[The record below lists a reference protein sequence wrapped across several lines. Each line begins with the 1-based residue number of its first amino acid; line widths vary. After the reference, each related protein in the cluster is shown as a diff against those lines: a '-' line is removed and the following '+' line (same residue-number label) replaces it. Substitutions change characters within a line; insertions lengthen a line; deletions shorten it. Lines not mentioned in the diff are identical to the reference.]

1 MHRRYHR
8 RARAVRLSLRSRNLM
23 HLKQRLEP
31 PQIFPH
37 RELRVFPKNCSRHFA
52 QRPARRR
59 IFHFRGHNRSAIP
72 RRPPKLHRAPV
83 LEIRI
88 LRRSPRQKLVLPILS
103 DLRVPAQPLPHRT
116 NRRPLRP
123 PVAPLA
129 YRFQVAHE
137 NRQILQP
144 SPHSKSRLRLAI
156 YGKAGPRPKLRR
168 AQRRSPI
175 RQQSARRSQRDSRPS
190 PRQRIHRQ
198 CPAAQ
203 QHSPP
208 LQRFCLRPAVA
219 RIAPHFRFPGHFRA
233 PRLIGKIFCLP
244 KYFASS
250 EFAHQSHHRD
260 KAVPVFECRLCLTAP
275 QAKFI
280 EMYIVRRKT
289 PTDAQSRKGLT
300 RGLTTLRLKEVFTRM
315 RTRPAFSAANLYRKF
330 LPRLRWPSPTLPV
343 SPRAKLPTPFPTS
356 ARRAPRG

>member
-8 RARAVRLSLRSRNLM
+8 RARPMRLSLSSRNLA

-37 RELRVFPKNCSRHFA
+37 RELRVLPKNCSRHFPK
-52 QRPARRR
+52 RPARRR
-59 IFHFRGHNRSAIP
+59 ISHFRGHNRSAIP
-72 RRPPKLHRAPV
+72 QRPPKLHRSPV

-129 YRFQVAHE
+129 HRFQVPHE

-144 SPHSKSRLRLAI
+144 SPHSRSRLRLAI
-156 YGKAGPRPKLRR
+156 DGKAGPRPKLRR
-168 AQRRSPI
+168 AQRRSPV
-175 RQQSARRSQRDSRPS
+175 RQEPARRSQREF
-190 PRQRIHRQ
+190 
-198 CPAAQ
+198 PAAAAST
-203 QHSPP
+203 HTPSAP
-208 LQRFCLRPAVA
+208 RRPATFPTVA
-219 RIAPHFRFPGHFRA
+219 AFLLATRRRAHCASIPFPWTF
-233 PRLIGKIFCLP
+233 PCSSFDWQNILIT

-289 PTDAQSRKGLT
+289 PTEAQTHKGVT

-315 RTRPAFSAANLYRKF
+315 RKRPAFSAANLYRKF